1 MDEFIEYQKFYSI
14 EEARVLTDL
23 LDVNYI
29 QFKVDDSNNRFDMSA
44 TSINPSE
51 KGISIQIREVDKD
64 KVDKLYARVAETVA
78 ANDNYMYSLS
88 DNDIIDA
95 VVNPEEWTNE
105 EHLIAK
111 EIMKQ
116 RRLVPT
122 ASIIKTSR
130 KEKTESKNNIASG
143 QNRLISGGAS
153 WFLLIGIISMLNI
166 MFFATKQDVQFIL
179 GLGINYIIL
188 GVADGIKQSL
198 GLNLFPIAY
207 VLTFLISTV
216 FLFIWKK
223 SKSESKTVYLIG
235 LILYGLDSLIF
246 VFSKEWWNLGFHIF
260 AFLLLASG
268 YNALIVKK
276 REQQL
281 TT

>member
-1 MDEFIEYQKFYSI
+1 MDEFIEYRKFYSI
-14 EEARVLTDL
+14 DEARVLTDL

-116 RRLVPT
+116 RKLVPT

-130 KEKTESKNNIASG
+130 KEKTESKNNIASR
-143 QNRLISGGAS
+143 QNKLISGGAS

-166 MFFATKQDVQFIL
+166 IFFATKQDVQFIL

-216 FLFIWKK
+216 FLFIWKN

-260 AFLLLASG
+260 AFLLLANG
-268 YNALIVKK
+268 YNALIAKK